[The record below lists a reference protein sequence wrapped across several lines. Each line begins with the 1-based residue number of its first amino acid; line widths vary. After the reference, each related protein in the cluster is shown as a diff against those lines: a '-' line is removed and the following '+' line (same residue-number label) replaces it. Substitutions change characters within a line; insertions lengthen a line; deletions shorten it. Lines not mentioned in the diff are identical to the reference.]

1 MLLNNLELTWQKT
14 EADKI
19 FFLDANNQEIVLP
32 KNIFKN
38 DFDQNAKVFLNI
50 DSQALVSDAENKKD
64 VLNEL
69 LSED

>member
-38 DFDQNAKVFLNI
+38 DFDQGAKVFLSI
-50 DSQALVSDAENKKD
+50 DSQVLISDAENKKD

-69 LSED
+69 LKQD

>member
-1 MLLNNLELTWQKT
+1 MLVNNLGLAWQKT

-32 KNIFKN
+32 KNIFSTE
-38 DFDQNAKVFLNI
+38 FDQSAKVFLSI
-50 DSQALVSDAENKKD
+50 DTQTLVASEENKKD

-69 LSED
+69 LKQD